1 MSDAAVVVVAGKS
14 WPQQRQ
20 SALSRSLGET
30 VAAEL
35 QQAFL
40 QDALSQLH
48 DPERWQLYLAHDE
61 PADAK
66 ARAQLQSLLAA
77 GATPLPMSLA
87 EGAGPPPLLKLLRDL
102 LSAHKRVVA
111 LGAQLPQISIDAV
124 AAALVALD
132 RADVVVG
139 PGQDG
144 SYALVGLSDPH
155 DLFTP
160 LQASASIS
168 ERATVA
174 LAGKLGLRVAHV
186 ERLTEM
192 HEAQDLL
199 VLPAEAGPRAV
210 RTRQLLG
217 GLDRT
222 ETAVELPRELQIE
235 ASSRCNLRCSACLR
249 THRQLG
255 PDADLSFED
264 YRRIVDDLP
273 TLERVSFQLNGEPL
287 LCADLFEMVAHAV
300 EAGAHSIINSNA
312 TLLDSGRRR
321 ALLDSGLQEL
331 RVSLDGARA
340 ATIEQAAGADVR
352 DWVVDNVR
360 CLAAERSRADGP
372 RISFWMIARQDT
384 IAELPELVQLAA
396 EAGIDEVYLQRLVLT
411 SEGSATEQ
419 QSLHGRLSVAQ
430 KDTIALAEQRAAE
443 LGVALRASGRKP
455 IVDSLTPIAEANPW
469 LGCWRPW
476 RSATVTAELRVLP
489 CCISSFT
496 ASYDEL
502 ARGSLRELSWQQ
514 IWNGPGYRALR
525 RGLLEA
531 EPLPF
536 CRGCNCRWSL

>member
-1 MSDAAVVVVAGKS
+1 VSDAAVVIVAGPS

-20 SALSRSLGET
+20 SALARSLGEG
-30 VAAEL
+30 VAADL
-35 QQAFL
+35 QEAFL

-48 DPERWQLYLAHDE
+48 DPGRWQLYLARDE
-61 PADAK
+61 SADDPAL
-66 ARAQLQSLLAA
+66 AQLDLFSS
-77 GATPLPMSLA
+77 GAIPLPISPA
-87 EGAGPPPLLKLLRDL
+87 SVAGPPPLLRLLRNVL
-102 LSAHKRVVA
+102 ARHQRVVV
-111 LGAQLPQISIDAV
+111 LGAQLPQIGVATV
-124 AAALVALD
+124 AAALAALD
-132 RADVVVG
+132 GADLVLS

-144 SYALVGLSDPH
+144 GYSLIGLCRPH

-174 LAGKLGLRVAHV
+174 LAAELGLKVAHV

-199 VLPAEAGPRAV
+199 ILPAEAGPRAQ
-210 RTRQLLG
+210 RTRQLLS
-217 GLDRT
+217 GLSRT
-222 ETAVELPRELQIE
+222 EVAVELPRELQIE

-249 THRQLG
+249 THRQLD
-255 PDADLSFED
+255 PDADLSFAD

-273 TLERVSFQLNGEPL
+273 ALQRVSFQLNGEPL
-287 LCADLFEMVAHAV
+287 LCADLFAMVSHAV
-300 EAGAHSIINSNA
+300 EAGAHTIINSNA
-312 TLLDSGRRR
+312 TLLGSDRRR
-321 ALLDSGLQEL
+321 ALLDSGLHEL
-331 RVSLDGARA
+331 RVSLDGARP

-352 DWVVDNVR
+352 DRVVDNVR
-360 CLAAERSRADGP
+360 GLAAERKSAAAP

-396 EAGIDEVYLQRLVLT
+396 EVGIDEVYLQRLVLT
-411 SEGSATEQ
+411 GEGSATEQ
-419 QSLHGRLSVAQ
+419 QSLHGRLSAAQ

-455 IVDSLTPIAEANPW
+455 IVESLTPSGEPNPW

-496 ASYDEL
+496 AHYDEL

-525 RGLLEA
+525 RGLLQA
-531 EPLPF
+531 EPLRF
-536 CRGCNCRWSL
+536 CRGCNCCWSL